1 MERTEINQVSWVICK
16 ACQGLGKK
24 SKGRSKKVKY
34 KSPKL
39 TNPLK
44 EETDAEIDTKI
55 DKEVGATPLTPHL
68 YTCSKCLGSG
78 ILPCESPPV
87 ADGNRYPHVAI
98 VGGGIGG
105 MALAVACLHRG
116 IPFTLYERDTN
127 FYARAQGYGLTL
139 QQASKAIKGLGILA
153 LEDQVV
159 STKHVVHNTEGKVL
173 AAWGLRKW
181 NPSTPSKTPKKT
193 NIHIAR
199 QSLRLA
205 LYNQLKSQPGEHQL
219 IQWGHQFMD
228 YKEISAENYEL
239 NFRVKGEIKTAKAN
253 LIVGADGI
261 RSAVRTL
268 LIGEAVAPLRYLD
281 CMVILGICPLT
292 AIEGFAASVLL
303 DSATVFQT
311 ANGKERIYVMPYT
324 KDSVMWQLSFPIAEK
339 EAMALSALGTDALK
353 EEACRRTPWHDPIP
367 QLLKATLPAQISG
380 YPVYDRE
387 LLNLEFLEK
396 RNAITLLGD
405 AAHPMSPFKGQGANQ
420 ALLDALLLARAITK
434 GCDSNLQGKK
444 KGLRAAVLTPFES
457 AMFERS
463 ASKVRD
469 SAEAAKLLHS
479 DLVLQERDE
488 PRGSLVKAQM

>member
-1 MERTEINQVSWVICK
+1 MEKVEINQASWVICK
-16 ACQGLGKK
+16 ACQGVGKK
-24 SKGRSKKVKY
+24 SKGRSKKAKY
-34 KSPKL
+34 KFQELS
-39 TNPLK
+39 NPLN
-44 EETDAEIDTKI
+44 EETNAKIDTKMA
-55 DKEVGATPLTPHL
+55 KEVGTAPLSSHL

-78 ILPCESPPV
+78 ILPCESPLA
-87 ADGNRYPHVAI
+87 ADCNRYPHVAI
-98 VGGGIGG
+98 IGGGIGG

-173 AAWGLRKW
+173 AEWGLRKW
-181 NPSTPSKTPKKT
+181 NPSTPSQTHKKT

-205 LYNQLKSQPGEHQL
+205 LLNQLQNQPGEHQL
-219 IQWGHQFMD
+219 VQWGHQLID
-228 YKEISAENYEL
+228 YKEISAQNFEL
-239 NFRVKGEIKTAKAN
+239 SFQVKGEIKTAKAN

-261 RSAVRTL
+261 RSAVRRL
-268 LIGEAVAPLRYLD
+268 LIGEEVAPLRYLD

-292 AIEGFAASVLL
+292 AIEGFTESILL
-303 DSATVFQT
+303 DSETVFQT
-311 ANGKERIYVMPYT
+311 ANGKERIYVMPFT
-324 KDSVMWQLSFPIAEK
+324 KDSVMWQLSFPLAEK
-339 EAMALSALGTDALK
+339 EAVALSALGPDALK
-353 EEACRRTPWHDPIP
+353 EEACRRTQWHNPIP
-367 QLLKATLPAQISG
+367 QLLTATLPAQISG

-387 LLNLEFLEK
+387 LIDLELVEK
-396 RNAITLLGD
+396 GNSITLLGD

-420 ALLDALLLARAITK
+420 ALLDALLLARAISK
-434 GCDSNLQGKK
+434 GCDSNLEWKK
-444 KGLRAAVLTPFES
+444 KGLRESVLATFES

-488 PRGSLVKAQM
+488 PRGSLGKE